1 MCWRYEKKN
10 WGAFCE
16 HTGKNY
22 CLICFKYQLYYLI
35 FLNTKDA
42 DPGGSGVSKDQKYHW
57 ESKKY
62 PSPGQPSIQH
72 WVKSKT
78 IIVKHQKLGNKIISP
93 QVQAWFLAT
102 YIWTRKFE
110 RWLTV
115 EFWSWTYYRNGPRW
129 IATWIATG
137 GCTSFFPAEHLII
150 VIILTRLPFQILK

>member
-1 MCWRYEKKN
+1 MKKKN
-10 WGAFCE
+10 CA

-22 CLICFKYQLYYLI
+22 CLICFKYQLCSLI

-78 IIVKHQKLGNKIISP
+78 IIVEHQNLGNKIISS
-93 QVQAWFLAT
+93 QVQA
-102 YIWTRKFE
+102 
-110 RWLTV
+110 
-115 EFWSWTYYRNGPRW
+115 
-129 IATWIATG
+129 
-137 GCTSFFPAEHLII
+137 
-150 VIILTRLPFQILK
+150 